1 MVADKGVDELGG
13 AQEGEEVEL
22 NASQLLGRRLEVG
35 QRGSGDALKP
45 KELY

>member
-22 NASQLLGRRLEVG
+22 DPGKLLGRRLEVSQG
-35 QRGSGDALKP
+35 GGGEALKP